1 MVNTNS
7 TALNKPTDHNAPQ
20 MNQQARVPE
29 SRPWRQWHSASQAQE
44 SLPLEVSSPKKPQWG
59 RMIYLAIIIAIVAL
73 VGGELIGNALWYQA
87 KGTVSGKQYKVAPSQ
102 TVSIKDVLI
111 SPSDEVTAGQTLAT
125 LDSPELV
132 QALARNEAEISRL
145 QSDLVDSNTRRS
157 ADKEVLKASITRY
170 RAEFET
176 LRNRYARESDQI
188 DAVKKLV
195 EAGAASESSLRAL
208 ELEHSETWSE
218 YARVKAELE
227 SAQRQLA
234 TINRLTPGASAAGE
248 SEKRLASLTE
258 LRVSIQDQLN
268 NLELRAPADGVVA
281 QVPVSK
287 GDILKAGEPAV
298 VLLENKEVRAY
309 LYFPASAQ
317 GKLQKGEIIDASTRS
332 GEDFQLEVVK
342 IYPAMESPAAE
353 NIDSEAIDKAAIVVE
368 AKPADADVFPQSLQS
383 GTPIYSK
390 LPRWQVSDSI
400 EGQWQNLKQRIKSW
414 VEPAVSRIATR

>member
-1 MVNTNS
+1 M
-7 TALNKPTDHNAPQ
+7 
-20 MNQQARVPE
+20 
-29 SRPWRQWHSASQAQE
+29 
-44 SLPLEVSSPKKPQWG
+44 
-59 RMIYLAIIIAIVAL
+59 
-73 VGGELIGNALWYQA
+73 
-87 KGTVSGKQYKVAPSQ
+87 
-102 TVSIKDVLI
+102 
-111 SPSDEVTAGQTLAT
+111 
-125 LDSPELV
+125 
-132 QALARNEAEISRL
+132 
-145 QSDLVDSNTRRS
+145 
-157 ADKEVLKASITRY
+157 
-170 RAEFET
+170 
-176 LRNRYARESDQI
+176 
-188 DAVKKLV
+188 
-195 EAGAASESSLRAL
+195 
-208 ELEHSETWSE
+208 
-218 YARVKAELE
+218 
-227 SAQRQLA
+227 
-234 TINRLTPGASAAGE
+234 
-248 SEKRLASLTE
+248 
-258 LRVSIQDQLN
+258 SIQDQLN

-390 LPRWQVSDSI
+390 LPRWQVSDPI